1 MFEFEID
8 NRRACGRRVAAG
20 VYAETRLSPFGQPV
34 ESFLVC
40 PPKPV
45 DLAEWG
51 LTAVGVQLIEFN
63 GIWHVFDIVGREHYP
78 HVADFV
84 EETHRKGASR
94 RLPRNLDFS
103 KLTPDSRLILI
114 HARATIENYAEYPQ
128 PPAISCPKGLHLAQ
142 LEEMCAGLWWHDIPV
157 DDLRTEADG
166 SGHFRTIPGGVS
178 YPAHSR
184 PEGVIPEHQH
194 AIFMSLPITNL
205 VVISGR
211 DPKEEKEAEE
221 AFQAASQ
228 SGLPVYTEDE

>member
-20 VYAETRLSPFGQPV
+20 VYAETRLSPYGQPV

-40 PPKPV
+40 PPKSV
-45 DLAEWG
+45 DLTEWG

-63 GIWHVFDIVGREHYP
+63 GIWHVFDVIGQEHYP

-84 EETHRKGASR
+84 EETRRKGASR
-94 RLPRNLDFS
+94 RLPRNLNFS
-103 KLTPDSRLILI
+103 KLTLDSRLVLI
-114 HARATIENYAEYPQ
+114 HARATIENYTEYPQ
-128 PPAISCPKGLHLAQ
+128 PPAISCPNDLHLGQ
-142 LEEMCAGLWWHDIPV
+142 LEEMCAGLWWHDIPLG
-157 DDLRTEADG
+157 DLQTEADG
-166 SGHFRTIPGGVS
+166 SRRFRTIPGGVS
-178 YPAHSR
+178 YYAYPR
-184 PEGVIPEHQH
+184 PENVLPVHRH

-205 VVISGR
+205 AVISGR
-211 DPKEEKEAEE
+211 NPEEEKEAEG